1 MAQTQKTVLITGAG
15 GGLGGAAA
23 RLLADRGWHV
33 FAADLSRESLAE
45 ISAHSNVTG
54 IALDVTSTA
63 SVEAARGVVAAACD
77 GLDGIVNF
85 AGVLAV
91 GSLVE
96 IEEEVIRRAIEV
108 NVLGTFRVNKAFFPL
123 VLARK
128 GRIVDISSEQGW
140 QTPMPF
146 VGAYTLSKYAV
157 EAYTDSLRRELMFL
171 GVPVIKVQP
180 GPFRTSMVAGVE
192 ERFTRLAEGSPHFR
206 ELLMQL
212 KHLTLR
218 EQANAHDPALLAAV
232 IHDALTA
239 PRPRARYSVRPDW
252 SRTLLSLLPERLI
265 DPLLRV
271 ALRLLARPTE
281 TP

>member
-1 MAQTQKTVLITGAG
+1 MVRTQKTVFITGAG

-33 FAADLSRESLAE
+33 FAADLSLASLRELAPHPNATPVA
-45 ISAHSNVTG
+45 I
-54 IALDVTSTA
+54 DVTSAA
-63 SVEAARGVVAAACD
+63 SVEDARARVADACD
-77 GLDGIVNF
+77 GLDGVVNF

-96 IEEEVIRRAIEV
+96 IEEEIIRRAIEV

-123 VLARK
+123 VLARQ
-128 GRIVDISSEQGW
+128 GRIVNISSEQGW

-157 EAYTDSLRRELMFL
+157 EAYTDSLRRELVFL

-180 GPFRTSMVAGVE
+180 GPFRTAMVAGVE
-192 ERFTRLAEGSPHFR
+192 ERFTRLAEGSAHFR
-206 ELLMQL
+206 DLLMQL

-232 IHDALTA
+232 IHEALTT

-252 SRTLLSLLPERLI
+252 SRTLLSLLPERAI
-265 DPLLRV
+265 DPLLRI
-271 ALRLLARPTE
+271 ALKLLARPAE